1 MTDEE
6 ILILIKARD
15 EFSQVAKAARA
26 GLVDLEKDVKR
37 LGGSERA
44 AASGAKELAR
54 WHNILAGD
62 ARKNEAQVTKLDK
75 SLEELHGTQL
85 KFAGFKG
92 LGKVAGEVG
101 PGAAQFSPLAAGMNQ
116 YSAAASRAATTS
128 TAFAASQTKVA
139 TAQKEVGRTAQR
151 AGKQISNVGIKTQFT
166 GFQML
171 RFAAAIGGVQLGIS
185 VLATTVISLRNAIIS
200 TNAQI
205 ETATLQFTTL
215 TGSARVARARIADLI
230 NFAKRTPFK
239 VSQIVEASRVLRT
252 FGGDVLDN
260 NKILRQI
267 GDTSAATGADLQNL
281 TFWISRAYSA
291 LQDGR
296 PFGEAAT
303 RLQEL
308 AVLTP
313 EVRREIELLNEQGR
327 NAEAFDVLIGSLSR
341 FTGALE
347 EQSKT
352 WRGATSTAA
361 DAARLLLAEG
371 FRPLFEG
378 VRELIF
384 NFGQS
389 SEAGKG
395 FADVLAAISQ
405 GLVNVLTPIIRET
418 SSTVKAFA
426 ALPPVVQL
434 FAVSLLAVATGGA
447 LVVRVLTAMTIALK
461 AQAVVLRG
469 NPWVLAAVAITVG
482 FVVAMRLLHKETDDA
497 NEALFDQAKALRE
510 IRDISKEDL
519 ENQLVDATRILNKA
533 IVERS
538 RAIAELK
545 NEAGSVEQILR
556 VLAGPAFSGPI
567 LNDQRRSELEDAQQ
581 AHDEAAAVVE
591 NYTSKLQLRNEL
603 LEKGASAIRAEIQ
616 NLEEERDAYLDVRDS
631 LGEINVKLETNQKL
645 TEKEIETLNKVNI
658 AIVESEDALT
668 LLEAQLAFVESA
680 TDSTTSSIVDLT
692 EKLREAREALI
703 GLSVGTIAKELS
715 LDLAAID
722 DEFAQ
727 GGFINLEEFLRGTDD
742 LFNRAF
748 ALAGDAK
755 RAQEGVDSLAD
766 LLTKVTG
773 LGAKAEKTQR
783 AARAGPKGPTPIE
796 LLIQELRALAD
807 QGGPAIDEAKRKLNE
822 YNRIAEETGDILVVS
837 LIARFFEMGFSIS
850 EANSALGV
858 LSARLG
864 ALPEIELP
872 ELPDLE
878 ALFAKQRAEAVSS
891 VDQLGGLLET
901 ALKRQAQAVLDTTL
915 SRLAAE
921 REERERLAAEAVAI
935 IENAQVDMSAA
946 VHAGT
951 QTRIRAIVTEAE
963 VLRNTIG
970 AEIAAIQAQLDKL
983 NARDFAH
990 DLEIIDR
997 QLALAFDPRVA
1008 QKLLDRREQ
1017 LVLRHGQ
1024 QGLRSR
1030 LRELKEQLRDA
1041 QSVLVDDFKAVLDE
1055 RSEVLDRSEEIA
1067 REAFEATTDQ
1077 FRIQSEV
1084 RRLLLDDEVSEMS
1097 RLLNTFVPEWKI
1109 AGLSYGEQLIAGIRE
1124 SGVGSFI
1131 KDTMSLLGGVQ
1142 DSPQNPNSKRNQEIE
1157 GIQRL
1162 GAQQTGSFAKQYLR
1176 DILTEMNVVP
1186 SFREGAFARSATL
1199 AVVGD
1204 RPGGEVIAG
1213 TDQLREI
1220 MRQEAGNVNV
1230 KVYIGN
1236 REITDIV
1243 RVEVDRETDF
1253 QLGRGARLA
1262 GGRT

>member
-15 EFSQVAKAARA
+15 EFSQVAKTARA
-26 GLVDLEKDVKR
+26 GLIDLDKEVKR

-44 AASGAKELAR
+44 AAQGAKQLVR
-54 WHNILAGD
+54 WQNVLAGD
-62 ARKNEAQVTKLDK
+62 TRKSEAQVARLDK

-92 LGKVAGEVG
+92 LGKATGNDL
-101 PGAAQFSPLAAGMNQ
+101 SPLAAGVNQ
-116 YSAAASRAATTS
+116 YSAAAANATTTS
-128 TAFAASQTKVA
+128 TNFAASQQKVA
-139 TAQKEVGRTAQR
+139 TAQKQVSTSAKR
-151 AGKQISNVGIKTQFT
+151 AGQQIAGVGIKTQFT

-205 ETATLQFTTL
+205 ETATLQFKTL
-215 TGSARVARARIADLI
+215 TGSARVARERIADLI

-239 VSQIVEASRVLRT
+239 VSQIVDASRILRT

-260 NKILRQI
+260 NKVLRQI

-313 EVRREIELLNEQGR
+313 QVRREIELLNEQGR
-327 NAEAFDVLIGSLSR
+327 NTEAFEVLIGSLTR

-405 GLVNVLTPIIRET
+405 ALVGVIKPIIGQI

-426 ALPPVVQL
+426 ALPPVVQQL
-434 FAVSLLAVATGGA
+434 SIAFVAVIAAGPLVASALNLITAALARQSVVLLA
-447 LVVRVLTAMTIALK
+447 
-461 AQAVVLRG
+461 
-469 NPWVLAAVAITVG
+469 NPWVLAAVAIGVG
-482 FVVAMRLLHKETDDA
+482 LVVAMRLLHKETDKA
-497 NEALFDQAKALRE
+497 NEALFDQTKALRE

-519 ENQLVDATRILNKA
+519 EEQLVAATRIFNKA
-533 IVERS
+533 IAERT
-538 RAIAELK
+538 RIIAEISKDVFLTGIPI
-545 NEAGSVEQILR
+545 EEI
-556 VLAGPAFSGPI
+556 AFFK
-567 LNDQRRSELEDAQQ
+567 DAQK
-581 AHDEAAAVVE
+581 AVDDARDVME
-591 NYTSKLQLRNEL
+591 NYSDKLQLRNDL
-603 LEKGASAIRAEIQ
+603 IEKGVDAIRAEIQ
-616 NLEEERDAYLDVRDS
+616 VLQEQLEVHIAFRDS

-645 TEKEIETLNKVNI
+645 TDKEVATLNEVNV
-658 AIVESEDALT
+658 AIVEVEDSLT
-668 LLEAQLAFVESA
+668 LLEAQLSFVA
-680 TDSTTSSIVDLT
+680 STTDTTTTSIVNFV
-692 EKLREAREALI
+692 EKLREAREELL
-703 GLSVGTIAKELS
+703 GLSAGSIAKDLT
-715 LDLAAID
+715 LDLAALN
-722 DEFAQ
+722 DEFGK
-727 GGFINLEEFLRGTDD
+727 GGVSLEEFVTSTDA
-742 LFNRAF
+742 LFDSAIF
-748 ALAGDAK
+748 KAEDAK
-755 RAQEGVDSLAD
+755 QLQDSVKSVEEFI
-766 LLTKVTG
+766 TTMTG
-773 LGAKAEKTQR
+773 LGAKITTARRGPT
-783 AARAGPKGPTPIE
+783 AGRAGPTAIQ
-796 LLIQELRALAD
+796 LLIADLQMLAN

-822 YNRIAEETGDILVVS
+822 YSRIAEEAGDVLAVA
-837 LIARFFEMGFSIS
+837 LIARFFKLEFSIS

-858 LSARLG
+858 LAARLG
-864 ALPEIELP
+864 NLPKP
-872 ELPDLE
+872 DLPDLS
-878 ALFAKQRAEAVSS
+878 ALFEKQRNEAIASTNL
-891 VDQLGGLLET
+891 LGGLLET
-901 ALKRQAQAVLDTTL
+901 ALKRQAQAVFDSTVN
-915 SRLAAE
+915 RLNAE

-935 IENAQVDMSAA
+935 IENAQVQMSAA

-951 QTRIRAIVTEAE
+951 QTRINAIVSEAE
-963 VLRNTIG
+963 VLRNTLG
-970 AEIAAIQAQLDKL
+970 AEIKAIQAQLDKL
-983 NARDFAH
+983 NTRAFAH
-990 DLEIIDR
+990 NLEIIDR

-1008 QKLLDRREQ
+1008 QTLLDRREQ

-1030 LRELKEQLRDA
+1030 LRELKQQLRDA
-1041 QSVLVDDFKAVLDE
+1041 QEVLVDDFKAVLDE

-1067 REAFEATTDQ
+1067 REAFEATTDA
-1077 FRIQSEV
+1077 FKIQSEV
-1084 RRLLLDDEVSEMS
+1084 RNLLLNNEVAEMS
-1097 RLLNTFVPEWKI
+1097 RLLDTFVPEWRI

-1124 SGVGSFI
+1124 SGLESFI
-1131 KDTMSLLGGVQ
+1131 QNILSLGQRVRN
-1142 DSPQNPNSKRNQEIE
+1142 SPLNTTTATQGQSLQQGQIAKLQAFGSRFGSDFP
-1157 GIQRL
+1157 GIQNIRNALIEL
-1162 GAQQTGSFAKQYLR
+1162 GA
-1176 DILTEMNVVP
+1176 VP

-1220 MRQEAGNVNV
+1220 VRQEAGNIDV
-1230 KVYIGN
+1230 KVFIGN